1 MFLRCWLT
9 PQRTSIAV
17 RTRPGSDVGSDVAY
31 SISHIVRGV
40 GLASI
45 GTGLGALLG
54 MATIKVLAI
63 TLGPSG
69 TGFYSLIKQLAQACI
84 TAATLNSQSAIVQAI
99 ASRHEAHGRARYLG
113 TVARPLMVAIALIVM
128 AMMLGADQLA
138 RQIMPAVPEQ
148 FSLAIRYSAMVVVAG
163 AAATFLAGIVNG
175 HRAVGVLVLGQVFSG
190 LAALVCVAPVAALT
204 GHHGESAVV
213 LLLAASQTA
222 ALLVYL
228 IWAARRGVIGMLN
241 PFAHATDHATMR
253 HFISI
258 SGTTLL
264 TGLAT
269 AGTMLAVRALVAR
282 THGLDGAG
290 LFDAAYTISAGYIGL
305 FLGGF
310 GTYYMPALAA
320 IKNPADRVIFIRRMF
335 LLTVLVSTPLLAV
348 LALLR
353 SPMISALYSSD
364 YAAAAEL
371 LRYFVVGDFLKAS
384 AWVFAYLAIA
394 FPNMRMLLA
403 CDLSWNIG
411 FLLLGAGALTAGY
424 PLSALG
430 IAYALLYSIY
440 LAAVGIYAHR
450 VHGVTLSKSAMLLWL
465 TGFSIVVLSAW
476 CDWA

>member
-1 MFLRCWLT
+1 MAK
-9 PQRTSIAV
+9 PEA
-17 RTRPGSDVGSDVAY
+17 
-31 SISHIVRGV
+31 
-40 GLASI
+40 
-45 GTGLGALLG
+45 AL
-54 MATIKVLAI
+54 
-63 TLGPSG
+63 S
-69 TGFYSLIKQLAQACI
+69 QA
-84 TAATLNSQSAIVQAI
+84 
-99 ASRHEAHGRARYLG
+99 
-113 TVARPLMVAIALIVM
+113 
-128 AMMLGADQLA
+128 
-138 RQIMPAVPEQ
+138 
-148 FSLAIRYSAMVVVAG
+148 
-163 AAATFLAGIVNG
+163 
-175 HRAVGVLVLGQVFSG
+175 
-190 LAALVCVAPVAALT
+190 AALVVY
-204 GHHGESAVV
+204 AV
-213 LLLAASQTA
+213 
-222 ALLVYL
+222 
-228 IWAARRGVIGMLN
+228 WAIRLGVIKELN
-241 PFAHATDHATMR
+241 PFLRPIDPAAMR

-430 IAYALLYSIY
+430 IAYALLYSMY

-450 VHGVTLSKSAMLLWL
+450 VHGVTLSKSAMFLWL